1 VRTQVFEPKT
11 EMTNMKP
18 NSVNQILKA
27 TQVRSKRALA
37 RLVRDESGQSMTEYI
52 LILAMVL
59 MIFSRLKKGIME
71 KVLNLVGKVGGQMDS
86 ATEDSGG

>member
-1 VRTQVFEPKT
+1 
-11 EMTNMKP
+11 MKP